1 MENNIPYNPSMT
13 RLHHNRNWK
22 IEVFGQENGLPHFHL
37 RWPDGRAS
45 LTIET
50 LQVIIG
56 NPPASI
62 LAEARAWAAAHREEL
77 WAAWYA
83 LNRRL

>member
-1 MENNIPYNPSMT
+1 MT

-22 IEVFGQENGLPHFHL
+22 IEVFGRERGLAHFHL

-45 LTIET
+45 LAIET
-50 LQVIIG
+50 LEVIIG
-56 NPPASI
+56 EPPATI
-62 LAEARAWAAAHREEL
+62 LAEARNWAEAHRQEV

-83 LNRRL
+83 LNRR